1 MSNSHSYL
9 NRNIVFPSII
19 IILSAIALA
28 LITQFDRPMY
38 QDASVDA
45 KFFPMMIV
53 IAQIAICIVLIIQH
67 KLKGAS
73 EQQEA
78 MISKMSI
85 FGVAFLI
92 GYALL
97 ISVVGY
103 LYASLIAFM
112 FYLVYF
118 KVKKPIYY
126 VVAVVFVFAVYY
138 LFGEVFYIALPEAT
152 WS

>member
-1 MSNSHSYL
+1 MSNSNL
-9 NRNIVFPSII
+9 NRNIIFPSIMI
-19 IILSAIALA
+19 VLSGIALA

-53 IAQIAICIVLIIQH
+53 IAQIAICIVLIVQH
-67 KLKGAS
+67 KLKGAT
-73 EQQEA
+73 EKQEA
-78 MISKMSI
+78 MVTKMSI
-85 FGVAFLI
+85 FGIGFLI

-97 ISVVGY
+97 INVAGY
-103 LYASLIAFM
+103 LYASLIAFI

-126 VVAVVFVFAVYY
+126 LIAVTFVIAVYY
-138 LFGEVFYIALPEAT
+138 LFGEVFYIALPEAS